1 MEIKNIYKDS
11 ILYTG
16 TVKLEITRP
25 SSETQIHAFE
35 QNIRDSKELV
45 LNAVGGS
52 SIGGNIFVISTA
64 KQEPVWLLE
73 ELLLRAK
80 ELGYQALALTDH
92 NNLCGAMCF
101 ARLTRS
107 LDMHGITGAELT
119 LQKTAVDALYR
130 VCLLKMRC
138 LWVPTG

>member
-25 SSETQIHAFE
+25 SSEAQIHAFE

-52 SIGGNIFVISTA
+52 SMGGSTFVISTA
-64 KQEPVWLLE
+64 KQEPVWLLYV
-73 ELLLRAK
+73 LRSMPCVKQVLVTNDQIAV
-80 ELGYQALALTDH
+80 
-92 NNLCGAMCF
+92 
-101 ARLTRS
+101 
-107 LDMHGITGAELT
+107 T
-119 LQKTAVDALYR
+119 LQS
-130 VCLLKMRC
+130 
-138 LWVPTG
+138 